1 MLVYDD
7 VDVINKL
14 IVYDKGFDRTPIK
27 DMEYDEFVVKSR
39 IGDAVIP
46 KLEQSDALFNS
57 LDHIRNCIE
66 KGEES
71 LTNADAAIRVIK
83 ILELADKDLLEAD
96 ETVQVRKEEK

>member
-1 MLVYDD
+1 MH
-7 VDVINKL
+7 
-14 IVYDKGFDRTPIK
+14 
-27 DMEYDEFVVKSR
+27 S
-39 IGDAVIP
+39 
-46 KLEQSDALFNS
+46 
-57 LDHIRNCIE
+57 IE